1 MERVLTWLIF
11 AISPLGCVAGEILK
25 KMLQEGIARPHV
37 MLLIIYVFA
46 YIRSISWAAKPHFH
60 AWNINID
67 FFLIP
72 FNLYTIRSRESN
84 WNDYY

>member
-1 MERVLTWLIF
+1 MNCFVMIF
-11 AISPLGCVAGEILK
+11 GSLNGKSSDMADFCNLPIKVCRRRNVKK

-67 FFLIP
+67 FF
-72 FNLYTIRSRESN
+72 
-84 WNDYY
+84 